1 MNRWSARALLL
12 AIAGALALRV
22 PSLATRPLH
31 NDEAVNAVKVSEL
44 WQHGRYAYDP
54 DEYHGPTLHYASL
67 PFLWLSG
74 ARNSDELDDAT
85 LRLAPVAF
93 GVGLIFLLL
102 LFADGLGRPALA
114 WAAIFI
120 AVSPAMVFYSR
131 YFIHEM
137 LLVFFTALTLGASW
151 RYVQARSAH
160 TLSLS
165 PQRGEGRGEGWE
177 GQEAMATAEDR
188 GHPHPSPSIPLPV
201 EGRGRSGASWAV
213 ISGVG
218 LGLMFTTKE
227 TFVITLAAMGLAGI
241 VTAWWTMPQPRRVQR
256 LLALW
261 NWKHAALA
269 LGATFIIWLLLFSS
283 FFTNFAGLL
292 DSALTYVPWLKR
304 AGGHSPH
311 IHPWSFY
318 LERLAWFHPAKSP
331 VWSEGL
337 ILVLAAVGAVVSLV
351 GSSPS
356 PINGERA
363 GVRGENK
370 FGLAQPAVLHRFL
383 ALYTIIL
390 TALYSAI
397 SYKTPWCLLNFY
409 LGMILLAGIGAATLV
424 EFFRARSLKAVMIAV
439 LLGLTLQLS
448 WQAWRANF
456 VYPADRRNPYV
467 YAQTVPD
474 FLNLAQRIEG
484 IARVAPAGYE
494 TIVKTIAP
502 QSDYWPLPWYLRRFQ
517 HLGWYEKLPEDPFA
531 PIVVVS
537 AKLNARLDEKSDK
550 KWIMAGYSELRPGN
564 FFELYVELE
573 LWKKYVETLPR
584 SSE

>member
-1 MNRWSARALLL
+1 MNRRSVLAVLLIAAAALVLRLPQL
-12 AIAGALALRV
+12 AQ
-22 PSLATRPLH
+22 RPLH
-31 NDEAVNAVKVSEL
+31 NDEAVNAFKVSEL
-44 WQHGRYAYDP
+44 WQEGRYVYDP
-54 DEYHGPTLHYASL
+54 DEYHGPTLHYATL
-67 PFLWLSG
+67 PFLWFSG
-74 ARNSDELDDAT
+74 AANADELPDAT

-93 GVGLIFLLL
+93 CVGLILLLL
-102 LFADGLGRPALA
+102 LFGDGLGRSAIV
-114 WAAIFI
+114 WAACFT

-137 LLVFFTALTLGASW
+137 LLVFFTALTLGAGW
-151 RYVQARSAH
+151 RYSQTRL
-160 TLSLS
+160 T
-165 PQRGEGRGEGWE
+165 R
-177 GQEAMATAEDR
+177 
-188 GHPHPSPSIPLPV
+188 
-201 EGRGRSGASWAV
+201 WAV
-213 ISGVG
+213 MTGAG

-227 TFVITLAAMGLAGI
+227 TFVLTLAAMGLAGI
-241 VTAWWTMPQPRRVQR
+241 VTVWRTMPQPRQVQS

-269 LGATFIIWLLLFSS
+269 LSATFIIWLLLFSS
-283 FFTNFAGLL
+283 FFTHFAGLL
-292 DSALTYVPWLKR
+292 DSARTYLPWLKR

-337 ILVLAAVGAVVSLV
+337 ILVLAIVGAAVSLV
-351 GSSPS
+351 GKKSS
-356 PINGERA
+356 
-363 GVRGENK
+363 
-370 FGLAQPAVLHRFL
+370 LHRFL

-424 EFFRARSLKAVMIAV
+424 EFFRARWSKSVMVAV

-474 FLNLAQRIEG
+474 FLNLAQRIVG

-517 HLGWYEKLPEDPFA
+517 HLGWYEKLPDAPFA

-537 AKLNARLDEKSDK
+537 SKLNARLDEKSDK

-573 LWKKYVETLPR
+573 LWKKYVETLPKVR
-584 SSE
+584 D